1 MSVVACQG
9 YSAGCE
15 GEVSYVTYYFQ
26 YSDSVDEAGGAFLC
40 ENCIQILQNSGAIVN
55 ATETAIA

>member
-1 MSVVACQG
+1 MSIQQCQG
-9 YSAGCE
+9 YNMGCE

-40 ENCIQILQNSGAIVN
+40 ENCIQLLHNSGAVVN
-55 ATETAIA
+55 ATETTTA